1 MKRILCMLLALTML
15 FLISFEVVATGSN
28 GAKMNTKWNDNGTL
42 TLTIISNGEVRIT
55 IES

>member
-1 MKRILCMLLALTML
+1 MLLALTML

-28 GAKMNTKWNDNGTL
+28 GAKMNTEWSSDGTL